1 MTTKVRGIDFA
12 TLTLKDAL
20 DLAVLVEEE
29 AMDRYEELAD
39 QLELHRTER
48 AARFFRF
55 MEGNEAKHRA
65 ALLEQRVARFGD
77 APSEVTRR
85 MLFDI
90 EAPDYDEA
98 RIFMTVREALD
109 TAMRSETKARAF
121 FEGALEAIGDPEVKA
136 LFEELVA
143 EETEHQRL
151 VQKEIDELGP
161 PDDDPGDDPEDYA
174 DGPVSH

>member
-29 AMDRYEELAD
+29 AMDRYGELAD
-39 QLELHRTER
+39 QLELHRTGS

-65 ALLEQRVARFGD
+65 ALLEQRTAKFGD
-77 APSEVTRR
+77 EPRSVTRT

-98 RIFMTVREALD
+98 RIFMTVREALG

-121 FEGALEAIGDPEVKA
+121 FEEALPSITDPDVKA
-136 LFEELVA
+136 LFEELV
-143 EETEHQRL
+143 EEEIEHQQL
-151 VQKEIDELGP
+151 VQKEIDKLGP
-161 PDDDPGDDPEDYA
+161 PENDPSDDPEDYS